1 MKRIWATGY
10 SSFALVK
17 SFCSSVKSKSSS
29 IEELAEQILIALPS
43 FHLVSPFLLSD
54 AVSGK
59 NPHRPSLAVA
69 AEPNMEQRDD
79 QQNHQ
84 RREHDSP
91 AACKRHRR
99 KTNIKFEQSLS
110 VETVEKFRGEIV
122 VFSGQWPPPLFL
134 CVCVSQ
140 KRLFWARANDR
151 ESMGLICYLI
161 QRGLHG
167 LLYGKI
173 AFLSEFEPWEQCF
186 VTFALVPQ
194 WAKIKRGAKI
204 NKK

>member
-99 KTNIKFEQSLS
+99 KTNIKFENHSLLKQSKNLGVRLLS
-110 VETVEKFRGEIV
+110 SQDNGL
-122 VFSGQWPPPLFL
+122 PLFF
-134 CVCVSQ
+134 CVFVCRRRGYFGRERMIERVS
-140 KRLFWARANDR
+140 RRGSL
-151 ESMGLICYLI
+151 MGHAVF
-161 QRGLHG
+161 HG
-167 LLYGKI
+167 
-173 AFLSEFEPWEQCF
+173 P
-186 VTFALVPQ
+186 T
-194 WAKIKRGAKI
+194 
-204 NKK
+204 